1 MTSSARESSWSDGE
15 PIMFFRFV
23 RGTRAWYYCSSDR
36 NETLNGNTYLSVPIS
51 RGGAGDSA
59 ERAQL
64 DIDITLP
71 ASLSVAANWRPY
83 PPSSP
88 VAVTIWVRH
97 VGEVDTLADWTGR
110 VIGAEFRGAEL
121 MLRCAPTIARSRLG
135 SQRVWQRNCGL
146 VLYECGVDRAAH
158 ALPATLTAVSGL
170 TLTAAEFGTLP
181 DGRLAG
187 GYLEWTEPDGL
198 VEFRTIQSHAGT
210 DIVVD
215 YGAAALAVGL
225 AATVYPGCAHTW
237 ADCDYF
243 ANRANYGGDLWIP
256 VDDDPYSGDPVW

>member
-23 RGTRAWYYCSSDR
+23 RGSRAWYYCSSDR
-36 NETLNGNTYLSVPIS
+36 DEVLSGNTYLSVAIQ

-64 DIDITLP
+64 DVEITLP
-71 ASLSVAANWRPY
+71 ASLAVAGNWRPY

-97 VGEVDTLADWTGR
+97 VGETDTLADWTGR
-110 VIGAEFRGAEL
+110 VIGSEFRGAEL
-121 MLRCAPTIARSRLG
+121 VLRCAPAIAQGRFG
-135 SQRVWQRNCGL
+135 SQRVWQRACGL
-146 VLYECGVDRAAH
+146 VLYECGVNRAAH
-158 ALPATLTAVSGL
+158 ALAATLTAVAGL
-170 TLTAAEFGTLP
+170 TLTATAFGTLP
-181 DGRLAG
+181 AGRLAG
-187 GYLEWTEPDGL
+187 GYLEWTEGDGL
-198 VEFRTIQSHAGT
+198 VEYRTIRSHAGS
-210 DIVVD
+210 DIVID
-215 YGAAALAVGL
+215 YGATLIAPALAV
-225 AATVYPGCAHTW
+225 TVYPGCAHTW

>member
-1 MTSSARESSWSDGE
+1 MTSSARESSWANGE

-23 RGTRAWYYCSSDR
+23 RGSRAWHYCSSDR
-36 NETLNGNTYLSVPIS
+36 AEVLNGNTYASLPIQ
-51 RGGAGDSA
+51 RGGAGDTA

-64 DIDITLP
+64 DVEITLP
-71 ASLSVAANWRPY
+71 ASAGVADNWRPY

-97 VGEVDTLADWTGR
+97 VGEADTLADWTGR
-110 VIGAEFRGAEL
+110 VIGSEFRGAEL
-121 MLRCAPTIARSRLG
+121 MLRCAPTIAQSRLG
-135 SQRVWQRNCGL
+135 NQRVWQRNCGL
-146 VLYECGVDRAAH
+146 VLYECGVDRGDH
-158 ALPATLTAVSGL
+158 ALPATLTAVAGL
-170 TLTAAEFGTLP
+170 TLTAAEFAGLP

-187 GYLEWTEPDGL
+187 GYVEWTEPDGL
-198 VEFRTIQSHAGT
+198 VEYRTIGSHAGT

-225 AATVYPGCAHTW
+225 AVTVYPGCAHTW
-237 ADCDYF
+237 ADCDFF